1 MAQAPAGTTD
11 DGAHDVSTIDWAAQ
25 LASNDRWLR
34 TVVLARLGEWQAVD
48 EVMQEVS
55 LAAVRQKAPLHD
67 PTKVAPWLYRL
78 AVTQALLYRRKRG
91 RIRKLTDRYAD
102 RIRPTEDDSRVA
114 DPLDW
119 LLGDERRQMVRT
131 ALDKL
136 PGRDAE
142 ILLMKYAEDCSY
154 QEIANRLGIGH
165 SAVEARLHRA
175 RGRLRTALTPMMAD
189 ERSRAAIM

>member
-1 MAQAPAGTTD
+1 M
-11 DGAHDVSTIDWAAQ
+11 
-25 LASNDRWLR
+25 
-34 TVVLARLGEWQAVD
+34 
-48 EVMQEVS
+48 
-55 LAAVRQKAPLHD
+55 
-67 PTKVAPWLYRL
+67 
-78 AVTQALLYRRKRG
+78 
-91 RIRKLTDRYAD
+91 
-102 RIRPTEDDSRVA
+102 A

-189 ERSRAAIM
+189 ERASRTEHVSS